1 MTPTIDHTDIVI
13 IGGGIAGVAAAIAAA
28 RAGSKVVLVEKAPY
42 LGGKATAA
50 EVGTICGLYK
60 YDHQLQPDFIVNG
73 FARFFAQQLQAAS
86 QTQPLINEYRLAY
99 LPYQVAHFKILCS
112 QLLHQAGVTVL
123 QWATVVGV
131 YEQDD
136 TIKQVQVQTADSLL
150 HYHTKAVA
158 DCSGESVAA
167 RFLSLPLIE
176 SDSYQAAA
184 QVFTLSGINETNET
198 RLAFIILKAIGKA
211 IYNKTVPDYFDRI
224 YLIPGSLHNGIA
236 SFKVGVPIPVTF
248 TAGNLQQLQQ
258 AALRF
263 ITQLVDFLRD
273 AVTVCQ
279 HIKLEHIAD
288 EIGIRTGVRILGK
301 YVLQSHD
308 ILACT
313 HFKDAVANGSWPIEI
328 WQQNKRVSMQYFA
341 KDSYYQVPARC
352 LQSAHI
358 QNLFMGGRCISA
370 TDEAIASARV
380 MGICLQTGYAAG
392 MLAAGYAQEIPQ
404 ELSIEQLQKQ
414 QLKTVFSQYEQ
425 VPGI

>member
-1 MTPTIDHTDIVI
+1 MTPIIDHTDIVI

-28 RAGSKVVLVEKAPY
+28 QAGRKVVLVEKAPY

-60 YDHQLQPDFIVNG
+60 YDHLPQPGFIVNG
-73 FARFFAQQLQAAS
+73 FTRFFAQQLQAAS
-86 QTQPLINEYRLAY
+86 QTQPLINEYHLAY

-123 QWATVVGV
+123 QWATVVGIT
-131 YEQDD
+131 EQHQS
-136 TIKQVQVQTADSLL
+136 IQQVQVQTADSLL

-176 SDSYQAAA
+176 SDNYQAAA

-198 RLAFIILKAIGKA
+198 RLSFIILKAIAKA
-211 IYNKTVPDYFDRI
+211 IYNKTIPDYFDRI
-224 YLIPGSLHNGIA
+224 YLIPGSLHNSIV
-236 SFKVGVPIPVTF
+236 SFKIGIPIPVTF
-248 TAGNLQQLQQ
+248 TAGNLQLLQQ
-258 AALRF
+258 TALHF
-263 ITQLVDFLRD
+263 ITQMVEFLQTE
-273 AVTVCQ
+273 VTVCQ
-279 HIKLEHIAD
+279 QAKLEHIAD
-288 EIGIRTGVRILGK
+288 EIGIRTGVRTLGK
-301 YVLQSHD
+301 YVLQSED
-308 ILACT
+308 ILAGRL
-313 HFKDAVANGSWPIEI
+313 FNDAIANGSWPIEI

-358 QNLFMGGRCISA
+358 HNLFVGGRCISA
-370 TDEAIASARV
+370 TDDAIASARV

-392 MLAAGYAQEIPQ
+392 MLAAGHAQEIP
-404 ELSIEQLQKQ
+404 LEQSVQQIQKQ
-414 QLKTVFSQYEQ
+414 QLKTVFSHDEP

>member
-28 RAGSKVVLVEKAPY
+28 EAGSKVVLVEKAPY

-73 FARFFAQQLQAAS
+73 FTRFFAQQLQAAS
-86 QTQPLINEYRLAY
+86 QTQALINEYHLAY

-131 YEQDD
+131 YEQHH

-176 SDSYQAAA
+176 SDNYQAAA
-184 QVFTLSGINETNET
+184 QVFTLSGISETNET
-198 RLAFIILKAIGKA
+198 RLSFIILKAIGKA
-211 IYNKTVPDYFDRI
+211 IYNKTIPDYFDRI

-236 SFKVGVPIPVTF
+236 SFKVGIPIPVTF

-258 AALRF
+258 TALFF

-279 HIKLEHIAD
+279 QIKLEHIAD
-288 EIGIRTGVRILGK
+288 EIGIRTGIRTLGK
-301 YVLQSHD
+301 YVLESND
-308 ILACT
+308 ILAGN
-313 HFKDAVANGSWPIEI
+313 HFNDAIANGSWPIEI

-392 MLAAGYAQEIPQ
+392 MLAAGYAQDIPQ